1 MSELFLDATPRTEL
15 RKSAVRKMRREGRLP
30 AVVYG
35 LHDPISIQLDSLQ
48 ASKLVQHLRGGERM
62 VTLRYSDGGEAQE
75 KQVLLREVQST
86 PTGNRLL
93 HIDFQEID
101 TGKLVHVAVEL
112 RPDGTATGVRLGGIL
127 QVVKHD
133 IVVECLPTAI
143 PEFISIDVSALEIG
157 DSLHVKDVVFTEGIS
172 PVTDADETVIV
183 VSAPKVEE
191 EVEEEEELVEG
202 EEGAEEAAAEGED
215 AAESESDQ
223 E

>member
-30 AVVYG
+30 AIVYG
-35 LHDPISIQLDSLQ
+35 LHDPITIQLDSLQ
-48 ASKLVQHLRGGERM
+48 AAKLVQLLHGGERM
-62 VTLRYSDGGEAQE
+62 VTLRYSDGGAAQE
-75 KQVLLREVQST
+75 KQVLLREVQAT

-93 HIDFQEID
+93 HIDFQEIN
-101 TGKLVHVAVEL
+101 TEKTVHVTVEL

-127 QVVKHD
+127 QVVKHE

-143 PEFISIDVSALEIG
+143 PEYISLDVSALEIG
-157 DSLHVKDVVFTEGIS
+157 DSLHMKDIVFAEGIS
-172 PVTDADETVIV
+172 PVTDLDETVIV

-191 EVEEEEELVEG
+191 EVEEEEVEEG
-202 EEGAEEAAAEGED
+202 EEGVEEAAAEGED
-215 AAESESDQ
+215 AAEPESDQ